1 MSRLTLGIAVTASL
15 VSTYARAQ
23 TQAEIAAREND
34 EGKQLMFADPPKYA
48 EASAKFQD
56 AVARVPEAKYFF
68 NLCTSRYQEGK
79 FGEALTA
86 CNAVEKNGASEELKG
101 KTLKLIDRIKD
112 EAKAQGIDL
121 QPAGGGASPGEYPPP
136 PPDGTYPPPPPDDGA
151 GSGAA
156 PPPPD
161 GGSGT
166 GAVTG
171 AVTGQPPT
179 QPAYAVGRPPTQ
191 GLYQAAKPEHHYMWT
206 LGIDIF
212 GGGGKIGGQIGGM
225 DAYGHAASGFRLKS
239 DYLIDPRRKLGLE
252 GYIQVTHFGAGQD
265 QDLSV
270 SSLDV
275 FDVGLAAYK
284 HLCMRGVQRLCL
296 TPLVGIQL
304 ALESP
309 NNDMDGEGSQVFN
322 YTALGLRAQLSADFA
337 FGTHYQNVLSA
348 MFGLNAYTA
357 VIASPSAD
365 SGSPPAD
372 QIGLDTG
379 GAYAYLGF
387 GYTYRFDTPFGQAP
401 FVTLE

>member
-1 MSRLTLGIAVTASL
+1 MSRLTLGIALAASL
-15 VSTYARAQ
+15 ASTYARAQ

-86 CNAVEKNGASEELKG
+86 CNAVEKNGASDELKG
-101 KTLKLIDRIKD
+101 KTLKLVDRIKD

-121 QPAGGGASPGEYPPP
+121 QPAGGGAAPGEFPPP
-136 PPDGTYPPPPPDDGA
+136 PPDNGGTTPPPDSNGGTTPPPPN
-151 GSGAA
+151 
-156 PPPPD
+156 
-161 GGSGT
+161 GG
-166 GAVTG
+166 
-171 AVTGQPPT
+171 TGQPPT
-179 QPAYAVGRPPTQ
+179 QPAYAVGRPPTA

-206 LGIDIF
+206 LGIDLF
-212 GGGGKIGGQIGGM
+212 GGGGKIGGQVGGM
-225 DAYGHAASGFRLKS
+225 DAYGHSAGGFRIKS
-239 DYLIDPRRKLGLE
+239 DYLLDPRRKLGLE
-252 GYIQVTHFGAGQD
+252 GYIQITHFNAGPMQD
-265 QDLSV
+265 PSVV

-275 FDVGLAAYK
+275 FDIGVAGYK

-296 TPLVGIQL
+296 TPLVGVQL

-309 NNDMDGEGSQVFN
+309 ANQTDGEGSQVFN

-348 MFGLNAYTA
+348 MFGVNAYTA
-357 VIASPSAD
+357 VLVSPSAD
-365 SGSPPAD
+365 SGSAPAD

-379 GAYAYLGF
+379 GAYAYIGV